1 MLPRWASR
9 LVLAVAVCAA
19 SGLVAQDAPL
29 PVGVAFLS
37 VDRKYAGAGEV
48 GLYVREDDGSVH
60 KVWSGEPYDC
70 FAAPD
75 RTTLVVERWKGTVH
89 RLDPEGQVV
98 FSKAGLRT
106 PVDVELAADGT
117 VVVVLNEPGEVVGLD
132 PKTGVLLW
140 RRTGFTRPFDVATD
154 PQGGLIVADSG
165 GGRLVRLDA
174 AGETLWERTG
184 LGFPNTCERL
194 KNDHVLVTTWDAG
207 EVLELDGQGKQ
218 VWRAKVDGVV
228 YRAQRRE
235 DGTTLVVD
243 GAKGRILILDARG
256 KRVHEETFTPC
267 CVDYE
272 PLLKI

>member
-1 MLPRWASR
+1 MRSKLWITLP
-9 LVLAVAVCAA
+9 VALCAA
-19 SGLVAQDAPL
+19 GALVAQDTPL

-48 GLYVREDDGSVH
+48 GLYVREDDGTVR
-60 KVWSGEPYDC
+60 KVWAGEPYDC

-75 RTTLVVERWKGTVH
+75 RSTLVVERHKGTVH
-89 RLDPEGQVV
+89 RLNPHGELV
-98 FSKAGLRT
+98 FNKAGLQT
-106 PVDVELAADGT
+106 PVDVELAHDGT
-117 VVVVLNEPGEVVGLD
+117 IVVVLNEPGEVVGLD
-132 PKTGVLLW
+132 PKTGIVRW

-154 PQGGLIVADSG
+154 PQGGLVVADSG

-174 AGETLWERTG
+174 AGKVVWERTG

-207 EVLELDGQGKQ
+207 EVIELDGQGKQ

-228 YRAQRRE
+228 YRAQRRR

-243 GAKGRILILDARG
+243 GAKGRILILDRRG
-256 KRVHEETFTPC
+256 RRLCEETFTPK